1 MISNG
6 SSLKQSDNDMVTF
19 MAEAQ
24 SAVEE
29 LKVFLEVNSL
39 EEIKGKLDKFY
50 MVMILREM
58 NLL

>member
-6 SSLKQSDNDMVTF
+6 SSLKQSDNDMVNF